1 MKAEDVLS
9 SMDENGDGTI
19 DLHEWTDCM
28 TKELRMAIYR
38 QLNNKDKLEGFRPLV
53 DVAKVKAEYINSKFY
68 NRICCFKKR
77 FEAF

>member
-53 DVAKVKAEYINSKFY
+53 DVAKVKPSISIVNLTIECCSK
-68 NRICCFKKR
+68 KG